1 MVPESSTAQ
10 VAQFRTIG
18 KDRASSPGWN
28 GRKNVTFPSSAVAP
42 MPTPSIRGRIADIEI
57 EIDQARRQG
66 PLTQIVVPPCPELLT
81 RLEQVMKAEEPD
93 LAEVARIANADV
105 AMTATLVRH
114 ANGALFAGNP
124 PVASAGQAMNRLGLR
139 RTADLMRA
147 FLVRHAIPVRSPLL
161 NGFWDHST
169 QRAETMAWIAGQLPG
184 LSPDLAYSVGLFCH
198 VGQPVLMQSLRG
210 YAGTMVEG
218 RARRDRSFVE
228 TENTNHRTDHAVAG
242 ALTVR
247 CWNLAPAVVAAV
259 RLHHSLE
266 SLGSRHIEP
275 EVQTLLAAALVADML
290 VARRNGLTPEPEW
303 EKFHPAALGWLGI
316 ALDDVDGWHDALS
329 ESVAA
334 D

>member
-1 MVPESSTAQ
+1 MPP
-10 VAQFRTIG
+10 
-18 KDRASSPGWN
+18 SP
-28 GRKNVTFPSSAVAP
+28 P
-42 MPTPSIRGRIADIEI
+42 RGRIAEIEL

-81 RLEQVMKAEEPD
+81 RLEQVMKADEPD
-93 LAEVARIANADV
+93 LGEVARIANADV

-114 ANGALFAGNP
+114 ANGALFAGTP

-139 RTADLMRA
+139 RTGELMRA

-161 NGFWDHST
+161 SGFWDHST

-184 LSPDLAYSVGLFCH
+184 LSPELAYSVGLFCH
-198 VGQPVLMQSLRG
+198 VGQPVLMQSFRG

-228 TENTNHRTDHAVAG
+228 TENANHRTDHAVAG

-275 EVQTLLAAALVADML
+275 EVQTLLAAVLVADML
-290 VARRNGLTPEPEW
+290 VARRNGLAPEPEW
-303 EKFHPAALGWLGI
+303 AQFQGAALGWLGI
-316 ALDDVDGWHDALS
+316 GHDDVDGWHDALT
-329 ESVAA
+329 ESVPAT
-334 D
+334 